1 MKQKARAA
9 RAGAVLPLTGMGFFE
24 RLAGGVDGV
33 RLALPD
39 AFEPLQDFGE
49 SALAMGPEGAVGLH
63 ASFSNYRLVVDPLH
77 EHLLRRDAERCARDL
92 FNDPDGSP
100 LVSLEVP
107 DLCGRRAVE
116 SIHRMRDGLVLGHLL
131 IPTATGCIELR
142 PLSEGPEPVERV
154 RELLSWLRA
163 QVAIEGTL
171 PAQNGASVG
180 LVQLGCTVTVPP
192 RYGLH
197 RDGVELAQ
205 FSRLSLATTDGVL
218 LLTLIRRGPRRD
230 VTPAGLRKIGEQ
242 MASTTLPAE
251 AAAAKLEAIG
261 VVGPDGRQDVE
272 VSLAFHLPDVP
283 PRRDVFRVW
292 ADEVG
297 EVWVA
302 ALSSAQ
308 STPPDEASEELAGVV
323 ASFRRG

>member
-1 MKQKARAA
+1 
-9 RAGAVLPLTGMGFFE
+9 MGFFE

-33 RLALPD
+33 QLALPD
-39 AFEPLQDFGE
+39 AFEPLQDLGE

-63 ASFSNYRLVVDPLH
+63 ATFSHYRLVVDPRH
-77 EHLLRRDAERCARDL
+77 EALLRRDAERCARDL
-92 FNDPDGSP
+92 FDDPDGSP
-100 LVSLEVP
+100 LVSLE
-107 DLCGRRAVE
+107 LTELSGRRAVE

-142 PLSEGPEPVERV
+142 PLSEGPDPVERV
-154 RELLSWLRA
+154 RELLAWLRA
-163 QVAIEGTL
+163 HAKIEGAL
-171 PAQNGASVG
+171 PAPNGASTS
-180 LVQLGCTVTVPP
+180 LPQLGCTVTAPP

-205 FSRLSLATTDGVL
+205 FSRLSLATTDGVSL
-218 LLTLIRRGPRRD
+218 FTLIRRGPRRD
-230 VTPAGLRKIGEQ
+230 VSPAGLRKIGEQ
-242 MASTTLPAE
+242 MATAALPAE
-251 AAAAKLEAIG
+251 AAAVKLEATG

-272 VSLAFHLPDVP
+272 VAQTFLLPDVP

-302 ALSSAQ
+302 ALSSAR
-308 STPPDEASEELAGVV
+308 STPADEASEELAGVV
-323 ASFRRG
+323 ASFRRS